1 MNTNDITLSQ
11 LTTATTNTGKI
22 VVKMYKEQAE
32 QRNTLD
38 VLTNVVNDL
47 ATQQQSVDVAP
58 IVTNL
63 DAMRTEQVE
72 AIENIANIVKPLLGA
87 QADIK
92 ESLLGELTS
101 VRATLEKHELVLQ
114 KLITTLGVM
123 SEKLIQ
129 LDSVKHDVNELK
141 ETTVETSSRVKTLG
155 VQLSSLMVNNTAS
168 EDELITLMTET
179 NALLEETE

>member
-1 MNTNDITLSQ
+1 MNDITLSQ

-47 ATQQQSVDVAP
+47 ATQQSVDVAP

-92 ESLLGELTS
+92 ECLLAELTS
-101 VRATLEKHELVLQ
+101 VKATLEKHELVLQ

-141 ETTVETSSRVKTLG
+141 ETNIETSSRVKTLG